1 MGEYPRIASL
11 GLDTVEL
18 CARIDRCANPKE
30 NDMTPSE
37 NIYRS
42 DRDEI
47 DGVIDIDAYNEMIE
61 DFHEDAY
68 NDGWDQDDYVDDY
81 EDGYADDYYDDSMD
95 GDFDSAMRD
104 AGFGTDEDYGYY
116 GEDY

>member
-1 MGEYPRIASL
+1 MGEYPRLASFEI
-11 GLDTVEL
+11 DTEKF
-18 CARIDRCANPKE
+18 CAMIDEFKNPKE
-30 NDMTPSE
+30 SKM

-42 DRDEI
+42 DYDDV
-47 DGVIDIDAYNEMIE
+47 DGVVDVDGYG
-61 DFHEDAY
+61 EDAY
-68 NDGWDQDDYVDDY
+68 NDGWDQDDYVEDY
-81 EDGYADDYYDDSMD
+81 EDGYEDDYYDDSMD